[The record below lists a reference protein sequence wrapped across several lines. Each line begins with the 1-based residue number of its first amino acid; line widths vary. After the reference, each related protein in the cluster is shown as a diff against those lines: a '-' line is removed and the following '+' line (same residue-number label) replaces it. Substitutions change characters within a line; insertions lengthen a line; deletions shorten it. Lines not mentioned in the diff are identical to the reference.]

1 MLETVYLGG
10 NLEGKSRKWWFES
23 IWGPKGAP
31 YGQKRGDFGG
41 FGAPPGGAPGG
52 PPGGPPG
59 GAPGGSQT
67 FAGYFVH

>member
-10 NLEGKSRKWWFES
+10 ILEGKSRKWWFES

-41 FGAPPGGAPGG
+41 FGAPPGGAADPGG
-52 PPGGPPG
+52 RVGK
-59 GAPGGSQT
+59 SRNSFEIEIEIEIQK
-67 FAGYFVH
+67 